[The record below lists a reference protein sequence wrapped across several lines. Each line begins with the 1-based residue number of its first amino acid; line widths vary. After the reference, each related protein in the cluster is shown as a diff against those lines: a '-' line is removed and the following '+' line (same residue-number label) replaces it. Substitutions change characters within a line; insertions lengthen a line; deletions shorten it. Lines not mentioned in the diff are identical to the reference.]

1 MFYEIAH
8 FFQNRVPFVWNCIE
22 GLNSVLFSLRY
33 RKGLQSIPD
42 VLSEYE
48 DVFAIDDNDVE
59 NLVEFFAS
67 QPEESFRYFNPH
79 KFDADTIRK
88 LVARKSFLMFAV
100 KDSSGSIIGYFF
112 LRCFFMG
119 KAFLGRMVDFRFQ
132 GKGIGKKMNRCAMD
146 VASSLWIRMFET
158 VSRDNLAS
166 LYSVQRALETR
177 VLKEFDNGDLYIEDL
192 WKIEQ

>member
-8 FFQNRVPFVWNCIE
+8 FFQNRIPFVWNCIE
-22 GLNSVLFSLRY
+22 GLNSMLFGLRY

-48 DVFAIDDNDVE
+48 GVSVVRNGDIGG
-59 NLVEFFAS
+59 LSEFFSS
-67 QPEESFRYFNPH
+67 QPTESFKYFNPH
-79 KFDADTIRK
+79 KFDIDTIKK
-88 LVARKSFLMFAV
+88 LVARKSFLMFVV
-100 KDSSGSIIGYFF
+100 KDSNGEIVGYFF
-112 LRCFFMG
+112 LRCFFVG

-146 VASSLWIRMFET
+146 IASSLGIRMFET
-158 VSRDNLAS
+158 VSKDNLPS
-166 LYSVQRALETR
+166 LYSVQRVLETR

-192 WKIEQ
+192 RKIEL